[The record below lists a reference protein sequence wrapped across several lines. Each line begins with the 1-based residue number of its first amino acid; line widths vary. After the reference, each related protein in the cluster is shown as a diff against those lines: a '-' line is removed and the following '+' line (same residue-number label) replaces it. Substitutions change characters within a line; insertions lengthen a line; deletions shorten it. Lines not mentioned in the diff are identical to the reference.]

1 MAWSSLQL
9 LLLLPVWLPCATL
22 SLAWALNALWAVPL
36 AALFA
41 LLARLLTC
49 ASGDGELPMRGAV
62 VLVTGGSSGIG
73 KAVAKLAVQR
83 GAAKVVLVARNQA
96 RLDDAKREIEEVAA
110 AAGRQGGG
118 GGGGGGGDGGY
129 GSTDSAASSS
139 AVLVETISVDLT
151 SSADAVSAA
160 LLASPTVAGGRVDY
174 AVLSAGDS
182 GPNDFDAIRPADWE
196 RLLRLNVLGCVWAAR
211 AVVPAMK
218 ARARGGRLVLVS
230 SMAGQVGVYGFT
242 AYSASKFALRG
253 LAEALRMELRPW
265 GVGVSLVLPPDTD
278 TPLLARENE
287 SKPVECS
294 RISEGAGLFSA
305 EAVAAT
311 TVDGMVAGHH
321 LIGFGLDGFML
332 NTLTVGMLPSNS
344 LAEGV
349 GGLFLWPLFRIVGFG
364 YTAMYD
370 AICHAEAAKKPGW
383 AAANL
388 AGASAATGAG
398 AGGEDALALAAQ
410 EPLSAA

>member
-1 MAWSSLQL
+1 MWSWLHL
-9 LLLLPVWLPCATL
+9 LLLLPVWLPCAAL

-49 ASGDGELPMRGAV
+49 ASGDGGLPMRGAV

-118 GGGGGGGDGGY
+118 GGGGGY
-129 GSTDSAASSS
+129 GSTDSAAASSS

-174 AVLSAGDS
+174 LVLSAGDS
-182 GPNDFDAIRPADWE
+182 GPSDFDAIRPADWE

-287 SKPVECS
+287 SKPVECR

-349 GGLFLWPLFRIVGFG
+349 GGLFLWPLFRMVGFG

-370 AICHAEAAKKPGW
+370 GICHAEAAKKPGW
-383 AAANL
+383 AVANL
-388 AGASAATGAG
+388 AGAPAVTGAA
-398 AGGEDALALAAQ
+398 AGGEDALTLAAQ